1 MKKAAIHT
9 LGCKVNQYESE
20 AMAELLQ
27 QEGFEIVPFDSLA
40 DCYLINTCTV
50 TSLSDRKSRQM
61 IRRAKKRNPKALLIV
76 TGCYAQTAPEEI
88 QKIPEVDLI
97 VGTSRRKELPQLIRL
112 AQQKRLC
119 AVEDIM
125 KQQEFEP
132 LHINDYGSNRSRAFL
147 KVQDG
152 CDQYCSYCIIPYA
165 RGHVRSRPIEDV
177 LAEINVLAAQGIQE
191 IVLSGIHIASYG
203 RDLDHETLT
212 TLVQKVHEITN
223 IKRIRLG
230 SLEPNCVTE
239 KFAGTLAALP
249 NFCPQFHLSL
259 QSGCDNTLKRMNRHY
274 TTGEYEKKVDLL
286 RRYFPGAGITTDIMV
301 GFAGETEE
309 DFSESMDFVKR
320 IGFSQIHV
328 FPYSIR
334 KGTRAASFPNQVSPA
349 VKEQRAA
356 EMIALGNRM
365 AKEFIASQNGSTA
378 EVLVEQQVSPGIYE
392 GYTPQYIRVRIPS
405 DQPITGQIVPVF
417 LHSPQA
423 DFIYGQR

>member
-1 MKKAAIHT
+1 M
-9 LGCKVNQYESE
+9 
-20 AMAELLQ
+20 
-27 QEGFEIVPFDSLA
+27 
-40 DCYLINTCTV
+40 
-50 TSLSDRKSRQM
+50 
-61 IRRAKKRNPKALLIV
+61 
-76 TGCYAQTAPEEI
+76 
-88 QKIPEVDLI
+88 
-97 VGTSRRKELPQLIRL
+97 
-112 AQQKRLC
+112 
-119 AVEDIM
+119 
-125 KQQEFEP
+125 
-132 LHINDYGSNRSRAFL
+132 
-147 KVQDG
+147 
-152 CDQYCSYCIIPYA
+152 
-165 RGHVRSRPIEDV
+165 
-177 LAEINVLAAQGIQE
+177 
-191 IVLSGIHIASYG
+191 
-203 RDLDHETLT
+203 
-212 TLVQKVHEITN
+212 
-223 IKRIRLG
+223 
-230 SLEPNCVTE
+230 
-239 KFAGTLAALP
+239 
-249 NFCPQFHLSL
+249 
-259 QSGCDNTLKRMNRHY
+259 
-274 TTGEYEKKVDLL
+274 DLL

-423 DFIYGQR
+423 DFIYGPR